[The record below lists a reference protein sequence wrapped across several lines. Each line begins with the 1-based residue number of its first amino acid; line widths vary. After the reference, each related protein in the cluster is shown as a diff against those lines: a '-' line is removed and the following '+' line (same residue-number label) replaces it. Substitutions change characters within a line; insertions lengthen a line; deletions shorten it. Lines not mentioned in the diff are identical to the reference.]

1 MSGPAKHVTRPK
13 HGSSASSDNPE
24 QSKRFI
30 EAARK
35 AEADETEEGAD
46 RAFNKAVLSKS
57 DPKAKPRP

>member
-1 MSGPAKHVTRPK
+1 MGRKPTPK
-13 HGSSASSDNPE
+13 PDDPE

-46 RAFNKAVLSKS
+46 RGFKKVTKPGK
-57 DPKAKPRP
+57 PKPHP

>member
-1 MSGPAKHVTRPK
+1 MGRKATPK
-13 HGSSASSDNPE
+13 PDDPE

-46 RAFNKAVLSKS
+46 RGFKKV
-57 DPKAKPRP
+57 AKPKDTKTIRRP